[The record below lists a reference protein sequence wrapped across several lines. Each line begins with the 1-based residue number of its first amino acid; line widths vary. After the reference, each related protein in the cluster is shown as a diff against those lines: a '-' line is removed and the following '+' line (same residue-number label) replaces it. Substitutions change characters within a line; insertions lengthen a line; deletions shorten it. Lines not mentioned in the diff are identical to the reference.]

1 MSTPPTS
8 NWLSTRTLGRVC
20 IAVGGV
26 GVFLF
31 AARSIDPGSS
41 MAAPTLPSAPTLQES
56 VEPANESLGRFQ
68 AVDHTI
74 HVVATPEG
82 PRYTVT
88 DEAGNILETQLED
101 DELYSAL
108 ESHGLEPGMPTD
120 NAAGALMLA
129 DEDEFS
135 SLLD

>member
-1 MSTPPTS
+1 MSTPTTS
-8 NWLSTRTLGRVC
+8 TWLSTRTLGRVC

-41 MAAPTLPSAPTLQES
+41 VAAPPLPSAPTLQES
-56 VEPANESLGRFQ
+56 IAPESDSLGRFE

-88 DEAGNILETQLED
+88 DEAGNILESLLED
-101 DELYSAL
+101 EELNSAL

-120 NAAGALMLA
+120 NAAGALMLVGD
-129 DEDEFS
+129 DELS
-135 SLLD
+135 SFLD